1 MQCFIIFGK
10 TILIILSPHSINSD
24 IHFAQGLL
32 SLGCQKNIKAGS
44 TRDTYLWMTLRV
56 PWPRGPH
63 FFFCPIACEI
73 LVPWPGIEAVPPAA
87 EARSGNHWT
96 TREVPPLHS
105 IPLHGEAGLRAQG
118 PPIWGL
124 ETLLLDQARSKDLGQ
139 RWKMKP
145 CLQEPKWPYYGVV
158 RPVTLNS

>member
-24 IHFAQGLL
+24 THFAQGLL

-44 TRDTYLWMTLRV
+44 TRDKYLWMTLRV

-63 FFFCPIACEI
+63 FFFGPKACEI
-73 LVPWPGIEAVPPAA
+73 LVPWPGIETVPPAV
-87 EARSGNHWT
+87 EAGTGNHRT

-105 IPLHGEAGLRAQG
+105 ISLHHEAGLRAQWHNKILNKVG
-118 PPIWGL
+118 IEEMHL
-124 ETLLLDQARSKDLGQ
+124 NIIKTIHDKLTSYSKMVKS
-139 RWKMKP
+139 WK
-145 CLQEPKWPYYGVV
+145 LFV
-158 RPVTLNS
+158 

>member
-44 TRDTYLWMTLRV
+44 TRDKYLWMTLRV

-63 FFFCPIACEI
+63 FFFGPKACEI
-73 LVPWPGIEAVPPAA
+73 LVPWPGIETVPPAV
-87 EARSGNHWT
+87 EAGTGNHRT

-105 IPLHGEAGLRAQG
+105 ISLHHEAGLRAQWHNKILNKVG
-118 PPIWGL
+118 IEEMHL
-124 ETLLLDQARSKDLGQ
+124 NIIKTIHDKLTSYSKMVKS
-139 RWKMKP
+139 WK
-145 CLQEPKWPYYGVV
+145 LFV
-158 RPVTLNS
+158 